1 MSDRL
6 LIEID
11 DGEAVAMLRQAIDRL
26 DHTEPLM
33 WRIAALLENNVQMR
47 FDQKV
52 DPNGASWAQIKDS
65 TSTAY
70 KTQSHIKKM
79 SGNYPGTLLER
90 TREMRNSL
98 ESRAG
103 QDWAE
108 VGFGSIIAAFH
119 ETGTRKMERR
129 GLLSGDPEMGTL
141 GREDQVDIE
150 REVADFLAGL
160 L

>member
-11 DGEAVAMLRQAIDRL
+11 DGEVVSMLRQAIERL

-33 WRIAALLENNVQMR
+33 WRIAALLENNVHLR

-52 DPNGASWAQIKDS
+52 DPNGVAWAQIKDS
-65 TSTAY
+65 TRLGLERKHGGS
-70 KTQSHIKKM
+70 I
-79 SGNYPGTLLER
+79 PGTLLER

-103 QDWAE
+103 SDWAE
-108 VGFGSIIAAFH
+108 VGFGNAIAAFH

-129 GLLSGDPEMGTL
+129 GLLAADPDLGTL

-150 REVADFLAGL
+150 REVADFLVGL

>member
-65 TSTAY
+65 TRVSLER
-70 KTQSHIKKM
+70 KHGGSV
-79 SGNYPGTLLER
+79 PGTLLER

-129 GLLSGDPEMGTL
+129 GLLSGDPEMGVL

-160 L
+160 V

>member
-52 DPNGASWAQIKDS
+52 DPNGVSWEKIKDS
-65 TSTAY
+65 TRVSLERRHGG
-70 KTQSHIKKM
+70 SV
-79 SGNYPGTLLER
+79 PGTLLER

-108 VGFGSIIAAFH
+108 VGFGSIIAAYH

-129 GLLSGDPEMGTL
+129 GLLSGDPEMGVL

-160 L
+160 V